1 MPSSHEKVSLSLS
14 ETPGAYSTFDF
25 LADEFEV
32 EAWTRENLDE
42 LAWKLYER
50 YMAAHDEDFEPRLS
64 FTEEVPCRGGLLLAT
79 NKPVYFDRDEAVM
92 SRSIDNAV
100 CKAVRCACF
109 AVDETLVNEAMTQMA
124 VCA

>member
-1 MPSSHEKVSLSLS
+1 MPSSLEKVSLSLS
-14 ETPGAYSTFDF
+14 GTSAANSTFDF
-25 LADEFEV
+25 LADEFEE
-32 EAWTRENLDE
+32 EARTRENLDE

-50 YMAAHDEDFEPRLS
+50 YMAAHDEDFEPGLS
-64 FTEEVPCRGGLLLAT
+64 FTEELPCRGGLLWAT
-79 NKPVYFDRDEAVM
+79 TKPVYFDRDEAVM

-109 AVDETLVNEAMTQMA
+109 AVDETVVNKALSQMA

>member
-14 ETPGAYSTFDF
+14 GTPDANSTFDF

-32 EAWTRENLDE
+32 EARTRENLDE

-50 YMAAHDEDFEPRLS
+50 YMAAHDEDFEPGLS
-64 FTEEVPCRGGLLLAT
+64 FTEEVPCRGGLLWAT
-79 NKPVYFDRDEAVM
+79 TKPVYFDRDEAVM

-124 VCA
+124 VCT